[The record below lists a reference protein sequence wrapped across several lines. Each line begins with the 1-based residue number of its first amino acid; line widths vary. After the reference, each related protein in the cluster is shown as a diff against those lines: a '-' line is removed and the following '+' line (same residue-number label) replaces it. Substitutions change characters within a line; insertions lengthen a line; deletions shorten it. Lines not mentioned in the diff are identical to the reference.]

1 MGQRYQVSNGIV
13 IRRYELPNGDLIA
26 TLYGENGKWRGMA
39 KKGKRLG
46 GNLGKLS
53 LFHDVTV
60 QHYRRGE
67 DDLSIITQVQLNGAL
82 PKLSDP
88 AVYAY
93 AHLLAE
99 LLDKLTADA
108 HMGEDMYSYFAS
120 GLRGLSQHSDPDAV
134 AMVYTWKLLQQA
146 GLSPRVSSCALCNA
160 NEVSTKFDVTAGGL
174 TCASCNAGINLTLDT
189 VHDLQNIHTQTVR
202 QVLEAP
208 LSERALHWNLL
219 NRYMSYHIGDLRSLG
234 SVRQLSLEGA
244 AT

>member
-1 MGQRYQVSNGIV
+1 MGQRYQVSDGIV

-26 TLYGENGKWRGMA
+26 TLYGEAGKWRGRA

-67 DDLSIITQVQLNGAL
+67 DDLSTITQVQLNGAL

-108 HMGEDMYSYFAS
+108 HLGEDMYSYFAS
-120 GLRGLSQHSDPDAV
+120 GLRGLSQHDDPDAV
-134 AMVYTWKLLQQA
+134 ALVYAWKLLQQA
-146 GLSPRVSSCALCNA
+146 GLSPRVSSCALCGA
-160 NEVSTKFDVTAGGL
+160 GEVGTKFDVAAGGL
-174 TCASCNAGINLTLDT
+174 TCTTCDTGMSLPLDA
-189 VHDLQNIHTQTVR
+189 VQDLQRIHTQTVR
-202 QVLEAP
+202 QMLELP

-219 NRYMSYHIGDLRSLG
+219 HRYTAYHIGDLRSLG
-234 SVRQLSLEGA
+234 SVRQLSLEGSV
-244 AT
+244 T

>member
-1 MGQRYQVSNGIV
+1 MAQRYQVSDGIV

-26 TLYGENGKWRGMA
+26 TLYGESGKWRGLA

-60 QHYRRGE
+60 QHYRRAE

-82 PKLSDP
+82 SKLSDP

-108 HMGEDMYSYFAS
+108 HMGEDMYRYFAS
-120 GLRGLSQHSDPDAV
+120 GLRGLNHHSDPDAV
-134 AMVYTWKLLQQA
+134 ALVYSWKLLQQA
-146 GLSPRVSSCALCNA
+146 GLSPRVSSCAICSA
-160 NEVSTKFDVTAGGL
+160 NEVSTKFDAAAGGL
-174 TCASCNAGINLTLDT
+174 TCADCNTGVTLTLDT
-189 VHDLQNIHTQTVR
+189 VGDLQRIHTQTVR
-202 QVLEAP
+202 QVLDLS
-208 LSERALHWNLL
+208 LSERSLHWNLL
-219 NRYMSYHIGDLRSLG
+219 NRYTAYHIGDLRSLS
-234 SVRQLSLEGA
+234 SVRQLSLESA
-244 AT
+244 SS

>member
-1 MGQRYQVSNGIV
+1 MGQRYQVSDGIV

-82 PKLSDP
+82 PKLSSP
-88 AVYAY
+88 TVYAY

-120 GLRGLSQHSDPDAV
+120 SLRGLSQHSDPDAV
-134 AMVYTWKLLQQA
+134 ALVYAWKLLQQA

-160 NEVSTKFDVTAGGL
+160 NEVGTKFDAAAGGL
-174 TCASCNAGINLTLDT
+174 TCLDCNTGINLTLDT
-189 VHDLQNIHTQTVR
+189 VGDLQRIHTQTVR
-202 QVLEAP
+202 QVLNLP

-219 NRYMSYHIGDLRSLG
+219 NRYTAYHIGDLRSLG
-234 SVRQLSLEGA
+234 SVRQLSLKSMVS
-244 AT
+244 

>member
-1 MGQRYQVSNGIV
+1 MGQRYQIRDGIV

-26 TLYGENGKWRGMA
+26 TLYGERGKWRGLA

-60 QHYRRGE
+60 QHYRRAD
-67 DDLSIITQVQLNGAL
+67 DDLAIITQVQLNGAL

-93 AHLLAE
+93 AHLLSE

-120 GLRGLSQHSDPDAV
+120 ALRGLSKHGDPDAV
-134 AMVYTWKLLQQA
+134 ALIYAWKLLQQA

-160 NEVSTKFDVTAGGL
+160 NDLSLKFDAAAGGL
-174 TCASCNAGINLTLDT
+174 TCVNCDVGIKLTPDT
-189 VHDLQNIHTQTVR
+189 LGDLQRIHTQTVR
-202 QVLEAP
+202 QVLDRP

-219 NRYMSYHIGDLRSLG
+219 NRYTAYHIGDLRSLS
-234 SVRQLSLEGA
+234 SVRQVSLESA
-244 AT
+244 AS